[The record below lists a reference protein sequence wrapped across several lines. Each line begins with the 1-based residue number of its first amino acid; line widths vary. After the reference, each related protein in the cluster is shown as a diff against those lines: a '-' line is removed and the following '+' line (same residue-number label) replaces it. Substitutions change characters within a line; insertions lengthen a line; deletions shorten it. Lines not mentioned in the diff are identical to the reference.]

1 MSEIKSTL
9 DLVMERTRHL
19 SLSEEEK
26 KRQQTEKFEK
36 RLQGLLQQYADGA
49 LDIEALENRT
59 TALQTEMNIDDRQV
73 VIAGVIQRFDPDGDN
88 APWLTLLG
96 RKAPAL
102 GEQIQGV
109 LDAHRLKQA
118 DILGGE
124 KQAQLERLNREHG
137 ISGTAVVSNPEA
149 DPACR
154 QRLADLSEAT
164 RARLAAFRNQAVTAT

>member
-26 KRQQTEKFEK
+26 KRQQTEQFEK

-49 LDIEALENRT
+49 LNIEALENRT

-73 VIAGVIQRFDPDGDN
+73 VIAGVIQRIDPDGDN

-102 GEQIQGV
+102 GDQMQGI

-118 DILGGE
+118 DMLGGE
-124 KQAQLERLNREHG
+124 KQAQLEGLARDHG
-137 ISGTAVVSNPEA
+137 ISGSAVVPNPEK

-154 QRLADLSEAT
+154 QRLADLSKAT
-164 RARLAAFRNQAVTAT
+164 RARLAGLQEQSTT